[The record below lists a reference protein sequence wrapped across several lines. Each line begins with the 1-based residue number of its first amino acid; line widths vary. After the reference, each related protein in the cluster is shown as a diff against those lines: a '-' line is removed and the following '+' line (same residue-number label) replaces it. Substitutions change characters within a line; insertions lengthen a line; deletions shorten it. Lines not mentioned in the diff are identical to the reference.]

1 MFWQLITPLLIFGVV
16 SYALLRGVDVFGA
29 LIAGARDG
37 LNVLLRIVPALVP
50 LLAAITML
58 RASGFLDA
66 FSEFS
71 RPAFQWLGIPPECA
85 PLLIVRPFSGSGAL
99 AVGVELMVSHGVDSL
114 VGRTAAVM
122 LGSTETTFY
131 AVSVICGAAGV
142 TKTRFIIPAALIAD
156 LFGFIMA
163 AAAVRWFFT

>member
-1 MFWQLITPLLIFGVV
+1 MIWQLITPLLILCILL
-16 SYALLRGVDVFGA
+16 YALLRGVDVFDA
-29 LIAGARDG
+29 LITGARDG

-50 LLAAITML
+50 LLAAIAML

-71 RPAFQWLGIPPECA
+71 RPALQWLGIPPECA

-99 AVGVELMVSHGVDSL
+99 AVGIELMRAHGVDSL

-142 TKTRFIIPAALIAD
+142 SRTRYIIPAALLAD
-156 LFGFIMA
+156 FAGYISA
-163 AAAVRWFFT
+163 SAAVRWLFT

>member
-1 MFWQLITPLLIFGVV
+1 LIWQLVTPLLIASVIL
-16 SYALLRGVDVFGA
+16 YALLRGVDVFSA
-29 LIAGARDG
+29 LISGARDG

-50 LLAAITML
+50 LLAAIAML
-58 RASGFLDA
+58 RASGFLEA
-66 FSEFS
+66 FSDLC

-99 AVGVELMVSHGVDSL
+99 AVGAELMRSHGVDSM

-131 AVSVICGAAGV
+131 AVSVICGAAGI
-142 TKTRFIIPAALIAD
+142 TKTRYIIPASLLADFAGYIA
-156 LFGFIMA
+156 A
-163 AAAVRWFFT
+163 AAAVRWLFA

>member
-1 MFWQLITPLLIFGVV
+1 MWQLVTPLLIASVIL
-16 SYALLRGVDVFGA
+16 YALLRGVDVFSA
-29 LIAGARDG
+29 LISGARDG

-50 LLAAITML
+50 LLAAIAML
-58 RASGFLDA
+58 RASGFLEA
-66 FSEFS
+66 FSDLC

-99 AVGVELMVSHGVDSL
+99 AVGAELMRSHGVDSM

-131 AVSVICGAAGV
+131 AVSVICGAAGI
-142 TKTRFIIPAALIAD
+142 TKTRYIIPASLLADFAGYIA
-156 LFGFIMA
+156 A
-163 AAAVRWFFT
+163 AAAVRWLFA

>member
-1 MFWQLITPLLIFGVV
+1 MIYQLIVPLLVLGVAL
-16 SYALLRGVDVFGA
+16 YALLRNVDVFDA
-29 LIAGARDG
+29 LISGARDG

-66 FSEFS
+66 FAEMC
-71 RPAFQWLGIPPECA
+71 RPLFTALGIPPECA

-99 AVGVELMVSHGVDSL
+99 AVGVELMRAHGVDST

-142 TKTRFIIPAALIAD
+142 TKTRYIIPAALLAD
-156 LFGFIMA
+156 FAGYITA
-163 AAAVRWFFT
+163 AAAVRWFF

>member
-1 MFWQLITPLLIFGVV
+1 LIWQLITPLLILGTAA
-16 SYALLRGVDVFGA
+16 YALLRGVDVFGA
-29 LIAGARDG
+29 LLAGARDG
-37 LNVLLRIVPALVP
+37 LNILLRIVPALVP

-66 FSEFS
+66 FSEFC

-85 PLLIVRPFSGSGAL
+85 PLLIVRPFSGSGSL
-99 AVGVELMVSHGVDSL
+99 AVGIELMRSHGVDSL

-131 AVSVICGAAGV
+131 AISVICGAAGV
-142 TKTRFIIPAALIAD
+142 TRTRYIIPASLLAD
-156 LFGFIMA
+156 FAGYITA
-163 AAAVRWFFT
+163 SIAVRWLFT

>member
-1 MFWQLITPLLIFGVV
+1 MLWQLITPLLILGVAL
-16 SYALLRGVDVFGA
+16 YALLRGVDVFGA

-37 LNVLLRIVPALVP
+37 LGVLLRIVPALVP

-66 FSEFS
+66 FAAFCQ
-71 RPAFQWLGIPPECA
+71 PAFQVLGIPPECA

-99 AVGVELMVSHGVDSL
+99 AVGVELMRSHGVDSL

-142 TKTRFIIPAALIAD
+142 TKTRYVIPAALLAD
-156 LFGFIMA
+156 FAGYITA
-163 AAAVRWFFT
+163 SAAVRWLFT

>member
-1 MFWQLITPLLIFGVV
+1 MIWTLITPLLILGVV
-16 SYALLRGVDVFGA
+16 LYALIRGVDVFAA
-29 LIAGARDG
+29 LITGAREG

-58 RASGFLDA
+58 RASGFLAA
-66 FSEFS
+66 FSDFT
-71 RPAFQWLGIPPECA
+71 RPFLGWLGIPPECA

-99 AVGVELMVSHGVDSL
+99 AVGIELMSAHGVDSL

-142 TKTRFIIPAALIAD
+142 TKTRYIIPAALIAD
-156 LFGFIMA
+156 LAGYITA
-163 AAAVRWFFT
+163 GAAVRWLFT

>member
-1 MFWQLITPLLIFGVV
+1 MIWQLLTPLLILSVAL
-16 SYALLRGVDVFGA
+16 YAVFRNVDLFAGLL
-29 LIAGARDG
+29 AGARDG

-66 FSEFS
+66 FSELC
-71 RPAFQWLGIPPECA
+71 RPALGLLGIPPEVV

-99 AVGVELMVSHGVDSL
+99 AVGIELMRSHGVDSA

-142 TKTRFIIPAALIAD
+142 TKTRYVIPAALMADIA
-156 LFGFIMA
+156 GYVTA
-163 AAAVRWFFT
+163 AAAVRGWFG

>member
-1 MFWQLITPLLIFGVV
+1 MIWQLITPLLIMGVAL
-16 SYALLRGVDVFGA
+16 YAIMRNVDLFSA

-66 FSEFS
+66 FSELCSPVFG
-71 RPAFQWLGIPPECA
+71 WLGIPPECA

-99 AVGVELMVSHGVDSL
+99 AVGIDLMRSHGVDSL

-142 TKTRFIIPAALIAD
+142 TRTRYIIPAALLAD
-156 LFGFIMA
+156 FAGYISA
-163 AAAVRWFFT
+163 AAAVKWLFV

>member
-1 MFWQLITPLLIFGVV
+1 MIWQLLTPLLILSVAL
-16 SYALLRGVDVFGA
+16 YALFKNEDIFSA

-66 FSEFS
+66 FSEFC
-71 RPAFQWLGIPPECA
+71 RPAFGWLGIPPEA
-85 PLLIVRPFSGSGAL
+85 VPLLIVRPFSGSGAL
-99 AVGVELMVSHGVDSL
+99 AVGIELMRSHGVDSM
-114 VGRTAAVM
+114 VGRTVAVM

-142 TKTRFIIPAALIAD
+142 TKTRYIIPAALTAD
-156 LFGFIMA
+156 VVGYITA
-163 AAAVRWFFT
+163 AAAVRWWFG

>member
-1 MFWQLITPLLIFGVV
+1 MIWQLVTPLLILGVV
-16 SYALLRGVDVFGA
+16 LFALLRGVEVFDA

-50 LLAAITML
+50 LLAAVTML
-58 RASGFLDA
+58 RASGFLNA
-66 FSEFS
+66 FSELC

-85 PLLIVRPFSGSGAL
+85 PLLVVRPFSGSGAL
-99 AVGVELMVSHGVDSL
+99 AVGIDLMQTHGVDSL

-142 TKTRFIIPAALIAD
+142 GRTRYIIPAALLAD
-156 LFGFIMA
+156 FAGYISASM
-163 AAAVRWFFT
+163 AVRWLFT